1 MNRSIKFRVWDNK
14 SLRFLSENEFA
25 LFKNGC
31 LNLKSKTITNPS
43 ENTLDQ
49 YYFSENRFTIQQFT
63 GLLDKNGRDIYE
75 GDILKEHHYEDWG
88 DEEGFEYVGVVRYR
102 TYSNDAGNQFSG
114 FVTYPNLRENKGYA
128 GTPIK
133 VDCEVIG
140 NIFENPDLLK

>member
-1 MNRSIKFRVWDNK
+1 MNDRVFRFRIWCKNIKHFSTQPSICAAGGQLMW
-14 SLRFLSENEFA
+14 LHTGNEVSIS
-25 LFKNGC
+25 
-31 LNLKSKTITNPS
+31 NL
-43 ENTLDQ
+43 DDGD
-49 YYFSENRFTIQQFT
+49 YVIQQFT
-63 GLLDKNGRDIYE
+63 GLKDKNGQDIYE

-88 DEEGFEYVGVVRYR
+88 DEEGFDYIGVVRHR

-140 NIFENPDLLK
+140 NIFENTDLLK

>member
-1 MNRSIKFRVWDNK
+1 MREIKFRVWDT
-14 SLRFLSENEFA
+14 
-25 LFKNGC
+25 
-31 LNLKSKTITNPS
+31 KSKNWIQNDVVIRLNGRIVEVSYGELMGEETGCI
-43 ENTLDQ
+43 L
-49 YYFSENRFTIQQFT
+49 QQFT
-63 GLLDKNGRDIYE
+63 GLKDKNGREIYE

-140 NIFENPDLLK
+140 NIFENTDLLK